1 MKLISIRSQIKEVA
15 DRWKESYLGHT
26 WMGQNKK
33 EIFDKLKKL
42 DPETATKEDVA
53 SIVGNYSW
61 AKEKQCYE
69 CGEYFETVIELGETP
84 PNYESYTTYLCL
96 GCVKKAVVFFEE
108 NK

>member
-1 MKLISIRSQIKEVA
+1 MKLISIRSQIKEVS

-53 SIVGNYSW
+53 NIVGNYSW

-69 CGEYFETVIELGETP
+69 CGEYFETVINSLKANARSSSVIE
-84 PNYESYTTYLCL
+84 
-96 GCVKKAVVFFEE
+96 VKKESCVMA
-108 NK
+108 